1 MNAFNAKIGW
11 LVVAAMLVLSACEER
26 DQVPPQNVIFI
37 LSDDHRY
44 DFMGFTGKV
53 PFLETPNMDR
63 MAREGTYMEYAFVT
77 TALCSPSRASILTG
91 QYTHRHG
98 VIDNQSMVPDGTRFF
113 PEFLQQQGY
122 QTGFVGKWHMGE
134 HKNDPRPGFDYWA
147 SFTGQGK
154 YWNSVF
160 NVNGQEE
167 TPADSTYV
175 TDAVTNYAL
184 DFLENRDLSKP
195 FFLYV
200 SHKAVHAEFM
210 ADPDHLG
217 RYAAEAPAYPPSMF
231 PPGHERASPAAADY
245 NYADVPEWVKRQRY
259 SWHGVDYMYHGQ
271 IGFDDF
277 YRAYCETLLGVD
289 ESIGEIIRYVED
301 NGLADQTTFI
311 YMGDNGFSFGEHGLI
326 DKRHA
331 YEESMRVPLLVMTP
345 GNSSPGMTIRQPVQ
359 NIDIGPTILDIA
371 GLKPHPQFDGKSFLP
386 LLEGQTGDFDR
397 DTIYYEYFWERPF
410 PQTPTVHA
418 VRTPKY
424 KYIRYHGIW
433 DVNELY
439 DIEKDPWEM
448 NNLIRNPEYKEVAS
462 GLRTALFEWLQRT
475 QGEQM
480 LLRPDGRGGRFD
492 YGYEGTY

>member
-1 MNAFNAKIGW
+1 MKQLYFGILSVLG
-11 LVVAAMLVLSACEER
+11 LFSCTRTPSAA
-26 DQVPPQNVIFI
+26 PPQNVIFI

-53 PFLETPNMDR
+53 PFLQTPNMDR
-63 MAREGTYMEYAFVT
+63 MTKEGAYLEHAFVT

-98 VIDNQSMVPDGTRFF
+98 VVDNQSMVPEGTRFF
-113 PEFLQQQGY
+113 PEFLQDQGY

-134 HKNDPRPGFDYWA
+134 HGNNPRPGFDFWA

-160 NVNGQEE
+160 NVNGTEE
-167 TPADSTYV
+167 IPTDSTYV
-175 TDAVTNYAL
+175 TDAITDYAL
-184 DFLENRDLSKP
+184 RFLENRDTDRP

-200 SHKAVHAEFM
+200 SHKAVHAEFIP
-210 ADPDHLG
+210 APSHKD

-231 PPGHERASPAAADY
+231 PPGHPRAELSDTAY
-245 NYADVPEWVKRQRY
+245 NYADVPNWVKQQRY

-271 IGFDDF
+271 ISFDDF
-277 YRAYCETLLGVD
+277 YRAYAETLLGVD
-289 ESIGEIIRYVED
+289 ESIGEIIRYVEA
-301 NGLADQTTFI
+301 NGLQDHTTFI

-331 YEESMRVPLLVMTP
+331 YEESMRVPLLVFGAGVEQP
-345 GNSSPGMTIRQPVQ
+345 GTTLRQNVQ
-359 NIDIGPTILDIA
+359 NIDIAPTILDMA

-386 LLEGQTGDFDR
+386 LLRGENTYAGR
-397 DTIYYEYFWERPF
+397 DTLLYEYFWERPF

-418 VRTPKY
+418 IRTRQY
-424 KYIRYHGIW
+424 KYIRYHGVW
-433 DVNELY
+433 DINELY
-439 DIEKDPWEM
+439 DIQKDPGEL
-448 NNLIRNPEYKEVAS
+448 NNLIRHPDYQTVAS
-462 GLRTALFEWLQRT
+462 GLRNALFDWLQET

-480 LLRPDGRGGRFD
+480 LLRPDGKGARFD
-492 YGYEGTY
+492 YGYQGTY